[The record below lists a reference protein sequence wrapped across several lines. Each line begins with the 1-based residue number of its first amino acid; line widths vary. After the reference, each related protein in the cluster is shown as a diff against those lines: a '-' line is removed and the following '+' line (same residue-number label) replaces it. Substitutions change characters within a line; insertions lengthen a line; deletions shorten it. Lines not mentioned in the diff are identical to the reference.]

1 MTWETNRRNSI
12 YTQLLRLLLI
22 ATFGAVVIFF
32 VFDFTGEYVIER
44 YLQETDYIEKKNQEY
59 VDDLQEYVN
68 QEQIA
73 TRDTHKLNEWVKKQQ
88 LLFIQVYK
96 DDIQVYNSEYPGE
109 EIWEEEIT
117 VEGYAWESYYQV
129 NFADG
134 TAEVTITGAYTYQLY
149 NYVIIGELGISFIF
163 FLVFVLL
170 GIRKKIDYIRK
181 LSEEIE
187 LLEGGSLE
195 YKITIKGKDELTAL
209 AEGLDSM
216 RISFRNLIR
225 QEAEMTQ
232 ENQRIVTEMSHDLRT
247 PVTSIMLYT
256 EILKQGKYK
265 SKEQLFAYLN
275 KIEQKAKRMKQ
286 LTDHLFEYSI
296 IAGER
301 EIELEELEQ
310 YEVLF
315 YDLFSDTCS
324 YLEQQGFRVIFRV
337 KWIDGLLR
345 ISTDYIMRILDNV
358 TSNIEKYADRSEPV
372 KICSVE
378 EGSMAGFFFE
388 NKIRNLEEKPEST
401 GIGIQNIKNMMQKMG
416 GKCIVEEKEGYF
428 RLILLFPC
436 VEK

>member
-12 YTQLLRLLLI
+12 YTQLLRILLI

-216 RISFRNLIR
+216 RISFRNLIL

-324 YLEQQGFRVIFRV
+324 YLEQQGFRVIFQV

>member
-275 KIEQKAKRMKQ
+275 TIEQKAKRMKQ

-324 YLEQQGFRVIFRV
+324 YLEQQGFRVIFQV

>member
-12 YTQLLRLLLI
+12 YTQLLRILLI

-117 VEGYAWESYYQV
+117 VEGYAWESDYQV

-324 YLEQQGFRVIFRV
+324 YLEQQGFRVIFQV

>member
-12 YTQLLRLLLI
+12 YTQLLRILLI

-195 YKITIKGKDELTAL
+195 YKITIKEKDELTAL

-324 YLEQQGFRVIFRV
+324 YLEQQGFRVIFQV

>member
-324 YLEQQGFRVIFRV
+324 YLEQQGFRVIFQV

>member
-12 YTQLLRLLLI
+12 YTQLLRILLI

-324 YLEQQGFRVIFRV
+324 YLEQQGFRVIFQV

>member
-59 VDDLQEYVN
+59 VDDLQEYIN

-324 YLEQQGFRVIFRV
+324 YLEQQGFRVIFQV

>member
-22 ATFGAVVIFF
+22 AAFGAVVIFF

-44 YLQETDYIEKKNQEY
+44 YLKETDYIEKKNQQY
-59 VDDLQEYVN
+59 VDDLQEYVK

-73 TRDTHKLNEWVKKQQ
+73 TRDTDKLNEWVKQQQ

-117 VEGYAWESYYQV
+117 GEGYAWESYYQV
-129 NFADG
+129 DFTDG

-149 NYVIIGELGISFIF
+149 NYVIIAELGISFIF

-225 QEAEMTQ
+225 QEAEMTR

-286 LTDHLFEYSI
+286 LADHLFEYSI
-296 IAGER
+296 IAGEK

-324 YLEQQGFRVIFRV
+324 YLEQQGFQVIFQV
-337 KWIDGLLR
+337 KWIEGLLR

-358 TSNIEKYADRSEPV
+358 TSNIEKYADPFNPV
-372 KICSVE
+372 IICSVE
-378 EGSMAGFFFE
+378 EGSMAGFSFE

-401 GIGIQNIKNMMQKMG
+401 GIGVQNIKNMMQKME

>member
-1 MTWETNRRNSI
+1 
-12 YTQLLRLLLI
+12 
-22 ATFGAVVIFF
+22 
-32 VFDFTGEYVIER
+32 
-44 YLQETDYIEKKNQEY
+44 
-59 VDDLQEYVN
+59 
-68 QEQIA
+68 
-73 TRDTHKLNEWVKKQQ
+73 
-88 LLFIQVYK
+88 
-96 DDIQVYNSEYPGE
+96 
-109 EIWEEEIT
+109 
-117 VEGYAWESYYQV
+117 
-129 NFADG
+129 
-134 TAEVTITGAYTYQLY
+134 
-149 NYVIIGELGISFIF
+149 
-163 FLVFVLL
+163 
-170 GIRKKIDYIRK
+170 
-181 LSEEIE
+181 
-187 LLEGGSLE
+187 
-195 YKITIKGKDELTAL
+195 
-209 AEGLDSM
+209 M

-324 YLEQQGFRVIFRV
+324 YLEQQGFRVIFQV

-358 TSNIEKYADRSEPV
+358 TSNIE
-372 KICSVE
+372 
-378 EGSMAGFFFE
+378 
-388 NKIRNLEEKPEST
+388 
-401 GIGIQNIKNMMQKMG
+401 NMR
-416 GKCIVEEKEGYF
+416 IV
-428 RLILLFPC
+428 LNQ
-436 VEK
+436 

>member
-12 YTQLLRLLLI
+12 YTPLLRLLLI

-324 YLEQQGFRVIFRV
+324 YLEQQGFRVIFQV

>member
-12 YTQLLRLLLI
+12 YTQLLRILLI

-32 VFDFTGEYVIER
+32 VFDFTGEYVIEC

-324 YLEQQGFRVIFRV
+324 YLEQQGFRVIFQV

>member
-324 YLEQQGFRVIFRV
+324 YLEQQGFRVIFQV

-401 GIGIQNIKNMMQKMG
+401 GIGMQNIKNMMQKMG

>member
-12 YTQLLRLLLI
+12 YTQLLRILLI

-301 EIELEELEQ
+301 EIELEELDQ

-324 YLEQQGFRVIFRV
+324 YLEQQGFRVIFQV

>member
-12 YTQLLRLLLI
+12 YTQLLRILLI

-324 YLEQQGFRVIFRV
+324 YLEQQGFRVIFHV

>member
-324 YLEQQGFRVIFRV
+324 YLEQQGFRVIFQVR
-337 KWIDGLLR
+337 WIDGLLR